1 MVLRN
6 VSYFFAHKLFLS
18 VAQVCHRFFNLL
30 VNKPQGVEVVEVGK
44 FKYLGSTIKKK
55 LLCTREVKKKVQAEW
70 SEAFYIFFL
79 LFFFY
84 SKISSMTESCSR
96 LCHLF

>member
-1 MVLRN
+1 MSAIVICYCGSYWYLNSLLFYQREENPVVLRN

-44 FKYLGSTIKKK
+44 FKYLGSTIKKNR
-55 LLCTREVKKKVQAEW
+55 CAQER
-70 SEAFYIFFL
+70 
-79 LFFFY
+79 
-84 SKISSMTESCSR
+84 
-96 LCHLF
+96 